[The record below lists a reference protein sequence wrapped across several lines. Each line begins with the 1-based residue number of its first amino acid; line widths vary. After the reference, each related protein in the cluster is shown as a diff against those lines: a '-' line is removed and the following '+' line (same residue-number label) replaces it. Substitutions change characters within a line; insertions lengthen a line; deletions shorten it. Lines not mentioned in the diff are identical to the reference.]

1 MKKLLLTVLS
11 LLAVVSLSA
20 CSGLGV
26 NISEG
31 LSPPKPSGELYD
43 IQQALEKAAGENFKL
58 SYPSQ
63 GEYRSAI
70 ITLDLDGDEKY
81 EVFSF
86 YSTETDDKTTIM
98 HINYIKWTEKGW
110 VSVSDIEAAASGVES
125 VDFAMLDYSG
135 VPKVIVNW
143 TKYSAVNKLVSV
155 YDINSGS
162 LKELTSAEFT
172 VSAVTDFDK
181 DGINE
186 IVAVHLDTEHKTSSA
201 QILALTENGFE
212 PKGSCKLDGG
222 ATSYYE
228 PVFSKLSEGT
238 PALFIDAVKPSG
250 TITEVIHLRDGQYVN
265 AFVSG
270 DAENFENVK
279 TLRASAV
286 RSADFNG
293 DGAMD
298 IPLAEKLPSQE
309 GALESDS
316 VYMTV
321 WNSFDGHVFVP
332 FARTVI
338 NFTDGYYIDVPDKWL
353 GAFAVQRKLDMKQRT
368 VVRWNADTNT
378 AGEEVLKIQAVSI
391 ENWEENAANFE
402 SYVEIARS
410 SECVFVVKFGN
421 SALNPG
427 EAEFKKMFHLIDR
440 NLQNS

>member
-1 MKKLLLTVLS
+1 MKKVLLTIIS
-11 LLAVVSLSA
+11 LLAAVSLTA
-20 CSGLGV
+20 CSGIGV
-26 NISEG
+26 NISES

-43 IQQALEKAAGENFKL
+43 IQQALERSVGENVKL
-58 SYPSQ
+58 SYPSH
-63 GEYRSAI
+63 GKYRSAI
-70 ITLDLDGDEKY
+70 ITRDLDGDEKF

-86 YSTETDDKTTIM
+86 YSTETDDKTTVM

-110 VSVSDIEAAASGVES
+110 VSVSDLEAAASGVES
-125 VDFAMLDYSG
+125 VDFATLDYSG

-143 TKYSAVNKLVSV
+143 TKYSAVTKQVSV

-162 LKELTSAEFT
+162 LKELTSAEFS

-186 IVAVHLDTEHKTSSA
+186 IVAIHLDVEAKTSSA
-201 QILALTENGFE
+201 QVLALTENGFE

-222 ATSYYE
+222 VTSYYE
-228 PVFSKLSEGT
+228 PQFSKLSNGT

-250 TITEVIHLRDGQYVN
+250 TITEVIHLRDGKYVN
-265 AFVSG
+265 AFVDG
-270 DAENFENVK
+270 DAESSENIK

-293 DGAMD
+293 DGAID
-298 IPLAEKLPSQE
+298 IPLAEKLPSE
-309 GALESDS
+309 AGTLESDS

-338 NFTDGYYIDVPDKWL
+338 NFTDGYYIDIPDKWL
-353 GAFAVQRKLDMKQRT
+353 GAFTVQRRLDMKQRT
-368 VVRWNADTNT
+368 VVRWNPDTET
-378 AGEEVLKIQAVSI
+378 VGEEVLKIQAVDI
-391 ENWEENAANFE
+391 ENWEDNGLEN
-402 SYVEIARS
+402 YVEIVRS
-410 SECVFVVKFGN
+410 SEYVFAVKFGN

-427 EAEFKKMFHLIDR
+427 EDEFRKMFHLIDQ